1 MIQCNFKLILLGFF
15 VIYSSSLISQKDIYF
30 NINHLLGNEVFELE
44 KKGKN
49 NLEQEFTLSRFD
61 YYISNIAL
69 HHDGNKVTKISDGY
83 LFLQS
88 KKAFSKYLGN
98 YNIDQL
104 DSISFYIG
112 VDSITN
118 HADPSLWPADHALA
132 PKDPDMHWGWAA
144 GYKFFVLEGHNGPDI
159 AYDLQVHAFGDPLLT
174 KVVVPTN
181 GTLIENK
188 LNINLDAHCQKVM
201 DEINLTKVV
210 IVHGSSKDV
219 IRMMKNFKE
228 KFFTSSSTVSKTN
241 EVSNVLLKVYPNP
254 CFSDHIMVEL
264 PVENLANATLIIK
277 DIVGN
282 TVFVDSYPK
291 NRNEISLP
299 SKGLYFVEVLR
310 SGKVISKGSL
320 VRL

>member
-1 MIQCNFKLILLGFF
+1 MLQYNFKLLLVGFIVF
-15 VIYSSSLISQKDIYF
+15 FGSSINAQKDIYF

-61 YYISNIAL
+61 YYISDIAL
-69 HHDGNKVTKISDGY
+69 HHDGNKVTKISNVY
-83 LFLQS
+83 LFIQS
-88 KKAFSKYLGN
+88 KKTFSQYLGN
-98 YNIDQL
+98 YDIAQL
-104 DSISFYIG
+104 DSISFNIG
-112 VDSITN
+112 IDSITN
-118 HADPSLWPADHALA
+118 HSDPSLWPADHALA

-174 KVVVPTN
+174 KVVVPTS
-181 GTLIENK
+181 GSLIENK
-188 LNINLDAHCQKVM
+188 LSINLDAHCQKVM

-228 KFFTSSSTVSKTN
+228 KFFTSASTVSKTN
-241 EVSNVLLKVYPNP
+241 EVSSHLLKVYPNP
-254 CFSDHIMVEL
+254 CFSDHFMVAL
-264 PVENLANATLIIK
+264 PVENLTNAAVVIK
-277 DIVGN
+277 DILGN
-282 TVFVDSYPK
+282 TVFIENSPK
-291 NRNEISLP
+291 INNEITLP
-299 SKGLYFVEVLR
+299 SKGLYFIEVLR